1 MHLGQN
7 NKTKKKYGEN
17 VKKISFFFFN
27 KLLLDST
34 AKIVYFRE
42 EPRRNQEGKYVDI
55 HF

>member
-7 NKTKKKYGEN
+7 NKTKKNMG
-17 VKKISFFFFN
+17 KIFN

>member
-7 NKTKKKYGEN
+7 NKTKKNMGKMQ
-17 VKKISFFFFN
+17 KISFFFFN
-27 KLLLDST
+27 KVLLDST

>member
-7 NKTKKKYGEN
+7 NKTKNIWGKCKKLA
-17 VKKISFFFFN
+17 SFFFN

>member
-7 NKTKKKYGEN
+7 NKTIKIWGKYKKLA
-17 VKKISFFFFN
+17 SFLFN

-42 EPRRNQEGKYVDI
+42 EPRRYQEGKYVDI